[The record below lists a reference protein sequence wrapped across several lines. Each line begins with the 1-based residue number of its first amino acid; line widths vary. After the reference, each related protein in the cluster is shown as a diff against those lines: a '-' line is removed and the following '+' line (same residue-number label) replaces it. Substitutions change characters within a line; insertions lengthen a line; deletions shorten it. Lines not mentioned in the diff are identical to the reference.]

1 MQRRTVFFIFFVITS
16 MIFVLSGTISAKE
29 LKNYDELYKQLP
41 GGNPNNA
48 GVIDQAIKSMVKMQ
62 ELREGKLV
70 TVDKP
75 KDLLIINPRFISIS
89 FDAGVKKTGVSAKA
103 KPTPAVYALLFEKDN
118 KNELS
123 FYKSIFLVWQG
134 EQDLE
139 EYRTVTPEKV
149 CEYYRGKGADYVFL
163 DKKSE
168 PVKPEEIV
176 LNGSQIKS
184 GIIAEQFIDSA
195 ITRDVE
201 MREALEGYVKKEV
214 EKTRAAVPDEAAK
227 IQQLEARI
235 KKLESLLAN
244 VSRSGNDIVFSGVN
258 VFIQNGTGTVGRTNG
273 VGNLVVG
280 YDDPGSGSH
289 NVVVGSK
296 NKCSSFGSIVSGS
309 GNTVSGKFA
318 AAIGGHGNSASGDS
332 SSVLGGRDNSA
343 SGAYSS
349 VMGGSENKAK
359 GDYTGI
365 NGMRGRTKVNEGDNK
380 HFQND

>member
-1 MQRRTVFFIFFVITS
+1 MQRRTVFFIFSVITS
-16 MIFVLSGTISAKE
+16 MIFALSGTVSAKE

-62 ELREGKLV
+62 ELREGRLV

-134 EQDLE
+134 EQDME
-139 EYRTVTPEKV
+139 EYRTVTPEKI
-149 CEYYRGKGADYVFL
+149 CEYYRGKGAEYVFL

-168 PVKPEEIV
+168 SVKPEEIV

-184 GIIAEQFIDSA
+184 GIISEQFIDSA

-214 EKTRAAVPDEAAK
+214 EKTKATPDEAAK

-235 KKLESLLAN
+235 KKLEALLDN
-244 VSRSGNDIVFSGVN
+244 VVRKGNDIVFSN
-258 VFIQNGTGTVGRTNG
+258 LNLIINNGSGSVGRTNG
-273 VGNLVVG
+273 TGNLVVG

-289 NVVVGSK
+289 NVLVGSK
-296 NKCSSFGSIVSGS
+296 NRCSSFGSIVSGS
-309 GNTVSGKFA
+309 GNSVSGSFA
-318 AAIGGHGNSASGDS
+318 AAVGGQGNSSSGDSSTILGGRNNSASG
-332 SSVLGGRDNSA
+332 N
-343 SGAYSS
+343 YSS
-349 VMGGSENKAK
+349 VMGGSDNKAK

-380 HFQND
+380 HFQNE

>member
-1 MQRRTVFFIFFVITS
+1 MQRRTFIFIISVITS
-16 MIFVLSGTISAKE
+16 MILAMSGTVSAKE

-48 GVIDQAIKSMVKMQ
+48 GVIDRAIKSMVKMQ

-123 FYKSIFLVWQG
+123 FYKSIFLSWQG

-149 CEYYRGKGADYVFL
+149 CEYYRDKGAEYVFL

-168 PVKPEEIV
+168 AVKPEEII

-184 GIIAEQFIDSA
+184 GIIAEQFIDST
-195 ITRDVE
+195 ITRDTE

-214 EKTRAAVPDEAAK
+214 EKAKTTPDEAIK

-235 KKLESLLAN
+235 KKLEALLDN
-244 VSRSGNDIVFSGVN
+244 VVRKGNDLVFSN
-258 VFIQNGTGTVGRTNG
+258 LNLIINNGSGSTARTNG
-273 VGNLVVG
+273 TGNLVVG

-289 NVVVGSK
+289 NVLVGSK
-296 NKCSSFGSIVSGS
+296 NRCSSYGSIVSGS
-309 GNTVSGKFA
+309 GNSVSGKNA
-318 AAIGGHGNSASGDS
+318 AAIGGNGNSASGDS
-332 SSVLGGRDNSA
+332 STILGGRDNSA
-343 SGAYSS
+343 SGSYSS